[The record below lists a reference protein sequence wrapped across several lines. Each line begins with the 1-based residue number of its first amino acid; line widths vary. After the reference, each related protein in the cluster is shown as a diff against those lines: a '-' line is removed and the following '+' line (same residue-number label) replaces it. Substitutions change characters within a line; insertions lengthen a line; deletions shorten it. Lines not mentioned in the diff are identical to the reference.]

1 MKGGYVMA
9 HVDPPNPDLRKL
21 LIEAKTIAM
30 VGASSKPERPSH
42 GIMRRLQ
49 AVGYCVIPVNPNET
63 EVLGEKAYPS
73 LEAVPEKVDVV
84 DVFRRSEATPPIADS
99 SVRIGARA
107 LWLQQGVYNED
118 TAQRAQAGGLMVVM
132 DRCIAVALA
141 ELQIPNRRSAAG
153 VSAGPEGKK

>member
-1 MKGGYVMA
+1 MA
-9 HVDPPNPDLRKL
+9 HLDPPNEELRKL
-21 LIEAKTIAM
+21 LVEAKTIAM
-30 VGASSKPERPSH
+30 VGASSKPDRPSN

-49 AVGYCVIPVNPNET
+49 AVGYRVIPVNPNET
-63 EVLGEKAYPS
+63 EVLGEKAYGS
-73 LEAVPEKVDVV
+73 LESVPDRVDIV

-118 TAQRAQAGGLMVVM
+118 AAKRAEAGGLMVVM

-141 ELQIPNRRSAAG
+141 ELQVPIRRRRVG
-153 VSAGPEGKK
+153 DP